1 MVSDEELCS
10 MITKEL
16 TQREAM
22 AIEEGKEPDL
32 EIVGI
37 LASVEDWLSELK
49 QRWLVDFIARGG
61 FTHLL
66 TIMKTIIGRYSN
78 SSASEILNNKAEV
91 STLRLTAYL
100 VKVTLISCFCSR
112 TEDSNL
118 AGNLQRRMSTIT
130 DKPKS

>member
-1 MVSDEELCS
+1 
-10 MITKEL
+10 
-16 TQREAM
+16 M
-22 AIEEGKEPDL
+22 AVEKGEEPDL

-61 FTHLL
+61 FTYLL
-66 TIMKTIIGRYSN
+66 TIMKTIVGRYSN
-78 SSASEILNNKAEV
+78 SSASETLNNKAEV